1 MADVYTDQAR
11 QALIDAH
18 AAVAAEVQNVV
29 EHFAAAD
36 AAMGGILA
44 ALDLSDAN
52 LPAAASGNPDLF
64 GPYLD
69 AIWQLA
75 PSADYASTFRRMEH
89 VHQTLPQAVVP
100 LYSMPAAIQ
109 KAARARLA
117 DRQAAVEAAAATA
130 RRADAYKLQLKHDAE
145 LHQARLLGE
154 DV

>member
-1 MADVYTDQAR
+1 MADVFTDQAR

-18 AAVAAEVQNVV
+18 AAIAAEVQKVV

-52 LPAAASGNPDLF
+52 LPAAAIGNPDLF

-89 VHQTLPQAVVP
+89 VHQTMAGAVVP
-100 LYSMPAAIQ
+100 LYSMPWGNPEGGQ
-109 KAARARLA
+109 DPPCRPQGE
-117 DRQAAVEAAAATA
+117 DRRRSSEGTA
-130 RRADAYKLQLKHDAE
+130 RRGVQ
-145 LHQARLLGE
+145 GPSSSGG
-154 DV
+154 